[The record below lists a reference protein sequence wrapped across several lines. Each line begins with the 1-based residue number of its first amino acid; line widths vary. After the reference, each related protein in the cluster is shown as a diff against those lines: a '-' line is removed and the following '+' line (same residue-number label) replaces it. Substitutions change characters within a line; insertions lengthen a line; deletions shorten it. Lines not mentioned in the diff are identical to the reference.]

1 MSGQDHPRTAA
12 VLDRFDR
19 AELGGD
25 WEVCSGEVGIVHGH
39 DLGVLSKDAPMKG
52 LGIVAWRATDF
63 GADQFSE
70 AVISPE
76 ADPKA
81 LLQVFVRRHP
91 PDGRRYGF
99 HWNPAD
105 GGRWEL
111 KLDGG
116 PDTVVLATTPASRPA
131 PGDTIRVEA
140 MGNTIKGFHNGAEV
154 VSAVDSALAGPG
166 QPGVALNVARG
177 VERFP
182 APFVRGWTGGHLPPR
197 PGEASIRLTWPATPG
212 CPKTRPLAQEPPDG
226 PGVTES
232 PG

>member
-1 MSGQDHPRTAA
+1 VNAQSSSGPDPA
-12 VLDRFDR
+12 VDDFERP
-19 AELGGD
+19 ALGSDWAVYNGD
-25 WEVCSGEVGIVHGH
+25 VGIIQKR
-39 DLGVLSKDAPMKG
+39 DLGILSKNAPMRG

-70 AVISPE
+70 AVISPD

-116 PDTVVLATTPASRPA
+116 PDTVVLATTPSSRPA
-131 PGDTIRVEA
+131 PGDTIRIEA
-140 MGNTIKGFHNGAEV
+140 IGNTIKGFHNGVEV
-154 VSAVDSALAGPG
+154 ASAANPALAGPG
-166 QPGVALNVARG
+166 QSGVALNVARG
-177 VERFP
+177 VEQFP
-182 APFVRGWTGGHLPPR
+182 APFVRRWTGGSLPPR
-197 PGEASIRLTWPATPG
+197 RGEAG
-212 CPKTRPLAQEPPDG
+212 
-226 PGVTES
+226 
-232 PG
+232 